1 MSADLTEDLKQL
13 IDQYLN
19 AHRSRSL
26 ATLSRVSGVAYS
38 TLRRF
43 SQGEG
48 NPTAEPVLKIV
59 DATLGSKD
67 KIEFIG
73 RHFPEIAR
81 TIQHA
86 KVYEHAVPRDDLK
99 QFYMRDPHNYILNL
113 VINSQ
118 GSTVDDIMR
127 LTGERGLG
135 ALDELVEHGLLVRDF
150 RTGRITYADENLFG
164 SDCDMALAQIKR
176 SADYFDRTLIGTKA
190 AKLAH
195 LTSLVNLEGLHK
207 IHSVVSDA
215 IVQVCNLKDDPRH
228 AGNIPFFVDLIMNVL
243 DKRPLS
249 ESPLGQNGAP
259 YDDDDA

>member
-1 MSADLTEDLKQL
+1 MSAALSEDLKQL

-67 KIEFIG
+67 KVDFIG
-73 RHFPEIAR
+73 KHFPEIAR

-86 KVYEHAVPRDDLK
+86 KVYEHSAPRDDLK
-99 QFYMRDPHNYILNL
+99 QFYMRDPHNFILNL
-113 VINSQ
+113 VINHQ
-118 GSTVDDIMR
+118 GSSVDDIMR
-127 LTGERGLG
+127 LTGERGVA
-135 ALDELVEHGLLVRDF
+135 ALDELVEHGLLSRDY
-150 RTGRITYADENLFG
+150 RTGRVTYADESLFG

-195 LTSLVNLEGLHK
+195 LTAPVNLEGLHK
-207 IHSVVSDA
+207 IHGLVSDA
-215 IVQVCNLKDDPRH
+215 IIQICKLKDDPRY

-243 DKRPLS
+243 DKRPLA
-249 ESPLGQNGAP
+249 ETPHGHTGGKDHA
-259 YDDDDA
+259 